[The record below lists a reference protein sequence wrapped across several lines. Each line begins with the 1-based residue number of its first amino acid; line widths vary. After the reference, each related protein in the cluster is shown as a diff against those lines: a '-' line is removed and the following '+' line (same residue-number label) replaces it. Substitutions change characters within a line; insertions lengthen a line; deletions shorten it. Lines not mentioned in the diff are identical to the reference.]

1 MASSSLAL
9 VACLLVEAAAALEP
23 LDDATVLL
31 QHSTAHYRR
40 GHAPLATKPALGRSL
55 GVAAGSPLQW
65 MQQVQSAF
73 YCSTYGGYCQPP
85 FDCHKTDLPRNSERH
100 KSGGV
105 HWLTSRWAGITACT
119 SGSGTQSPEALGFT
133 GTRGSRDSWRPPRCL
148 SPNCGWVFSSAASDS
163 QASQQQPRPVAALA
177 GGSGQQAGI
186 GSCVKLCHDMIYCE
200 ETYCKEPYYVQ
211 KYSHFLKDAV
221 VCGAVP
227 GLHLWFRDL
236 GRIK

>member
-73 YCSTYGGYCQPP
+73 YCSTYGGYC
-85 FDCHKTDLPRNSERH
+85 
-100 KSGGV
+100 
-105 HWLTSRWAGITACT
+105 
-119 SGSGTQSPEALGFT
+119 
-133 GTRGSRDSWRPPRCL
+133 
-148 SPNCGWVFSSAASDS
+148 
-163 QASQQQPRPVAALA
+163 
-177 GGSGQQAGI
+177 
-186 GSCVKLCHDMIYCE
+186 
-200 ETYCKEPYYVQ
+200 
-211 KYSHFLKDAV
+211 
-221 VCGAVP
+221 
-227 GLHLWFRDL
+227 
-236 GRIK
+236 